1 MEDAESLEDWDSED
15 SGSVELDLEVSDP
28 DDSEDMED
36 RKDSEPRGG
45 LRISRRTPAQRTR
58 GLGIKRKVLGLGG
71 IEKTRKDRR
80 NSMDSKDSKRWER
93 PGGLVRPQR

>member
-36 RKDSEPRGG
+36 SESQGE
-45 LRISRRTPAQRTR
+45 LRLR
-58 GLGIKRKVLGLGG
+58 GLGASVSRGRSWDSEESKKLERIGG
-71 IEKTRKDRR
+71 TRWTRRTRRDGKDLEVWLDLRGSR
-80 NSMDSKDSKRWER
+80 SDY
-93 PGGLVRPQR
+93 